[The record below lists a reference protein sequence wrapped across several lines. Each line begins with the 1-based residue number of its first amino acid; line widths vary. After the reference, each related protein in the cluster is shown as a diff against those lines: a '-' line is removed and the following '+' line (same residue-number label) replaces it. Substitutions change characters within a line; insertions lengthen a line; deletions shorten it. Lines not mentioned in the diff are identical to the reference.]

1 LFFFQLIR
9 PHAHSHS
16 HGAPAPAPVHNDHGH
31 AHGVAG
37 LANLLGEVLV
47 KKDGTEVATSE
58 ALAGAEY
65 IMVYCSAHWCP
76 PCRGFTPALSEWVTR
91 NAAKLNLKVVF
102 ATNDRDE
109 DAFMSYFKE
118 MSFDL
123 AIPFDDAHI
132 QNLMKKFRVSGIPTL
147 IVLDNSGHLITKEG
161 REGVSRDADGA
172 HFPWKGASAEGG
184 AEGEAGGCI
193 VA

>member
-1 LFFFQLIR
+1 
-9 PHAHSHS
+9 
-16 HGAPAPAPVHNDHGH
+16 
-31 AHGVAG
+31 
-37 LANLLGEVLV
+37 
-47 KKDGTEVATSE
+47 
-58 ALAGAEY
+58 
-65 IMVYCSAHWCP
+65 
-76 PCRGFTPALSEWVTR
+76 
-91 NAAKLNLKVVF
+91 LKVVF

-132 QNLMKKFRVSGIPTL
+132 QNLMKKFRISGIPTL

-161 REGVSRDADGA
+161 REALSRDADGA
-172 HFPWKGASAEGG
+172 HFPWRGAGAEGGGG

>member
-1 LFFFQLIR
+1 M
-9 PHAHSHS
+9 
-16 HGAPAPAPVHNDHGH
+16 
-31 AHGVAG
+31 
-37 LANLLGEVLV
+37 LV

-132 QNLMKKFRVSGIPTL
+132 QNLMKKFRISGIPTL

-161 REGVSRDADGA
+161 REALSRDADGA
-172 HFPWKGASAEGG
+172 HFPWRGAGAEGGG